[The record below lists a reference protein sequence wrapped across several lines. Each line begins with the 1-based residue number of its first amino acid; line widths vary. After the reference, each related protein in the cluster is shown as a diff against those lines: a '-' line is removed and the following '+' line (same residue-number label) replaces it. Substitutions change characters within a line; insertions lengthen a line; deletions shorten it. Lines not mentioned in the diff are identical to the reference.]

1 MIAIIPFQYYS
12 LSSVSYQLLAL
23 FSCIYFVQ
31 FIYLFICLFIYL
43 FVYLFIYLFMS
54 LFIHSFVYLF
64 IYLFIYLLF
73 IYLFIWLICAR
84 KSLWAYV
91 RRFGEICFRLVD
103 FVANWHD
110 LGQSMHN
117 EPGLTN
123 RVKVDLKL
131 IKNLYLINTNK
142 T

>member
-64 IYLFIYLLF
+64 IYLFIIYLF
-73 IYLFIWLICAR
+73 IYLIDMCTKKLVSICA
-84 KSLWAYV
+84 KIWGNTFPIS
-91 RRFGEICFRLVD
+91 
-103 FVANWHD
+103 
-110 LGQSMHN
+110 
-117 EPGLTN
+117 GL
-123 RVKVDLKL
+123 RGKL
-131 IKNLYLINTNK
+131 T
-142 T
+142 